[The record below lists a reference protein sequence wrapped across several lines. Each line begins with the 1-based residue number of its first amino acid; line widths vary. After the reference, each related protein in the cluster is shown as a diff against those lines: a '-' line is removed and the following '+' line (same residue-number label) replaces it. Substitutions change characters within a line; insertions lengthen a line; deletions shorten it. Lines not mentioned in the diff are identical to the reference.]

1 MALDLEETEKL
12 APQSEARG
20 TGGPTIHSLTFLS
33 SAPRSTAIARRMH
46 HNGDDAGA
54 PDRALREFER
64 RPKIAASNTWGVSD
78 VSSRATTTVTAV
90 SVPKWFGRVRL
101 LPPYFWYGDPESYS
115 LSPELWKWRSP
126 RAYRCEYQFD
136 LELTCPVSAQLA
148 TACRLRLRRIHR
160 H

>member
-90 SVPKWFGRVRL
+90 SVPSCFGRDRL
-101 LPPYFWYGDPESYS
+101 LPASFRTAAPESYS
-115 LSPELWKWRSP
+115 ISLDLSKRGHPLAAGS
-126 RAYRCEYQFD
+126 AS
-136 LELTCPVSAQLA
+136 LEMALSARVSL
-148 TACRLRLRRIHR
+148 
-160 H
+160 